1 MMYQLYIPEKKYFET
16 VSIRKDSERRSRL
29 PQEIFPRAVRIG
41 YNKEY
46 EFLIEVQH
54 D

>member
-1 MMYQLYIPEKKYFET
+1 MYQLYIPEKKYFNR
-16 VSIRKDSERRSRL
+16 VSEKDSEGRVRPL
-29 PQEIFPRAVRIG
+29 QEIFPRAVRIG

-46 EFLIEVQH
+46 EFLIEVKH